1 MLKIKK
7 QGSFIKPISIVL
19 TLLSSFHFSVAQQ
32 KFTISGTVKDKATG
46 ESLIGAT
53 IKVTSNKQY
62 NLKSN
67 EYGFYS
73 ITLPK
78 DSYSLKASFV
88 SYNESDTTINLDNN
102 ITINIF
108 LDNKTVLQEVVISTK
123 KKNDNLTKAV
133 MGTETLNMKDI
144 AKLPI
149 LFGEKD
155 VLKTIQLLPGVKSAG
170 EGNAGFSVRGG
181 TTDQNLILL
190 DEAPVYNASH
200 LLGFFSTFNS
210 DAIKDA
216 TLIKGN
222 APTQYGGRLAS
233 VLDVKMKEGN
243 NKNFNVN
250 GGIGLISSRLSVEG
264 PIQKDKSSFI
274 VSGRRT
280 YADVFLKASPN
291 FKDNELYFYDLNAKA
306 NYQINKKNRL
316 FISGYFGKDL
326 LSFGGN
332 FGIDW
337 GNQTATLRLNTII
350 NSKLFLNTSFIHSN
364 YDFGIKI
371 KSGETDFNIRS
382 NIRDW
387 NLKQDYTWY
396 ANPKN
401 AIRFG
406 FQAIHH
412 TITPNT
418 FTGTVNN
425 SFPKRGRESLENAI
439 YINNNFK
446 ANDKLTID
454 YGVRAG
460 AFTILG
466 GDTYKLYDK
475 GKLYDSVV
483 LAKGKIGKTYWNL
496 EPRLTANYRINEMS
510 SIKFGYARNVQH
522 LHLLS
527 NSTAGNP
534 SDQWIG
540 NSYNIKPE
548 IADQISVG
556 YSKNFNNN
564 NYELNIEGYYKNMQN
579 QVDYKDGADLRSSI
593 DLESQLLFG
602 VGRAYGV
609 EIIFKKKTGKL
620 NGWIS
625 YTLSKT
631 ERKIDGINNG
641 NWYNARLDRTH
652 DLSIVATYQIN
663 EKWTLSGLFV
673 FNTGNAVTYPTGKY
687 EIGGQ
692 TVFQYANRNANRMP
706 SNHRLDLSATVQFKQ
721 RKKWSSDLSFG
732 VYNIYGQQNP
742 FTITFRD
749 DPNDKS
755 KTQALQTALFRW
767 VPSIS
772 YNFRFN

>member
-1 MLKIKK
+1 MKFSILKQLLVLVLFVNVSIK
-7 QGSFIKPISIVL
+7 SFS
-19 TLLSSFHFSVAQQ
+19 QQ
-32 KFTISGTVKDKATG
+32 KFTISGIVKDKATG
-46 ESLIGAT
+46 ENLIGAT
-53 IKVTSNKQY
+53 IRVNSSKQF

-78 DSYSLKASFV
+78 DKYTIKASFV
-88 SYNESDTTINLDNN
+88 SYNESDTTINLDTT
-102 ITINIF
+102 ITLNIF
-108 LDNKTVLQEVVISTK
+108 LDNKSVLKEVVISTK

-144 AKLPI
+144 AKIPV

-181 TTDQNLILL
+181 GLDQNLILL

-216 TLIKGN
+216 TIIKGN

-264 PIQKDKSSFI
+264 PIQQDKSSFI
-274 VSGRRT
+274 ISGRRT
-280 YADVFLKASPN
+280 YADVFLKASPD
-291 FKDNELYFYDLNAKA
+291 FRDNQLYFYDLNAKA

-316 FISGYFGKDL
+316 FVSGYFGKDL

-337 GNQTATLRLNTII
+337 GNQTATIRLNTII

-382 NIRDW
+382 NIKDW
-387 NLKQDYTWY
+387 NFKQDYTWY
-396 ANPKN
+396 LNPKN

-425 SFPKRGRESLENAI
+425 TFPKRGRESLENAI
-439 YINNNFK
+439 YINNNYK
-446 ANDKLTID
+446 PNDKLTID
-454 YGVRAG
+454 YGVRLG
-460 AFTILG
+460 AFSILG

-475 GKLYDSVV
+475 GVLQDSVV

-496 EPRLTANYRINEMS
+496 EPRLTANYRLNEVS
-510 SIKFGYARNVQH
+510 SLKFGYARNIQNI
-522 LHLLS
+522 HLLS
-527 NSTAGNP
+527 NSTAGSP

-548 IADQISVG
+548 IADQISLG

-564 NYELNIEGYYKNMQN
+564 NYELNIEGYYKTMQN
-579 QVDYKDGADLRSSI
+579 QVDYKDGADLRAAI

-602 VGRAYGV
+602 IGRAYGV
-609 EIIFKKKTGKL
+609 ELIFKKKQEKL
-620 NGWIS
+620 
-625 YTLSKT
+625 
-631 ERKIDGINNG
+631 
-641 NWYNARLDRTH
+641 
-652 DLSIVATYQIN
+652 
-663 EKWTLSGLFV
+663 
-673 FNTGNAVTYPTGKY
+673 
-687 EIGGQ
+687 
-692 TVFQYANRNANRMP
+692 
-706 SNHRLDLSATVQFKQ
+706 
-721 RKKWSSDLSFG
+721 
-732 VYNIYGQQNP
+732 
-742 FTITFRD
+742 
-749 DPNDKS
+749 
-755 KTQALQTALFRW
+755 QAG
-767 VPSIS
+767 
-772 YNFRFN
+772 